1 MQNLPRHNL
10 LSAKMHPPRFFCAPS
25 LDARQGAPVSGLR
38 NESCGIMMRRLWLTI
53 FRGARRR
60 GGAAT
65 TGGGDSRDWDDV
77 WRRLGA
83 AGSKGGGQRRRQQR
97 GGFGLISLF
106 SILRIT
112 LVFFSLIF
120 FGTFQVKPQERKE
133 LCGGRE
139 GQTTYYVERKA
150 LPRKATLL

>member
-1 MQNLPRHNL
+1 MWR
-10 LSAKMHPPRFFCAPS
+10 AAAPDES
-25 LDARQGAPVSGLR
+25 HRRAIVADEGERQ
-38 NESCGIMMRRLWLTI
+38 
-53 FRGARRR
+53 RR
-60 GGAAT
+60 GGEIA
-65 TGGGDSRDWDDV
+65 DSRDWDDV

-150 LPRKATLL
+150 LRCDPRKATLINLDRLAGQPICYARYCRNYPGPIMYIMSI